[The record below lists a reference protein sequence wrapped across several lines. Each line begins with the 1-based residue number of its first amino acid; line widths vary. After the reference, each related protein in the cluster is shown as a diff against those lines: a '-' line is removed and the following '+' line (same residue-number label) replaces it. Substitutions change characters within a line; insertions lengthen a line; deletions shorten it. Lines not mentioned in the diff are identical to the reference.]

1 MPKMK
6 SNSAA
11 KKRFRV
17 NKNGVVKR
25 GCQYAGHK
33 MTNKTSKRKM
43 RLRQGETVSKADAPK
58 IKEALQGGSR

>member
-11 KKRFRV
+11 KKRFRM
-17 NKNGVVKR
+17 NKNGVIKR
-25 GCQYAGHK
+25 GCQNAGHK

-43 RLRQGETVSKADAPK
+43 RLRNGEKVSTADAPK
-58 IKEALQGGSR
+58 IKTAIQ

>member
-6 SNSAA
+6 SNSAV
-11 KKRFRV
+11 KKRFRM
-17 NKNGVVKR
+17 NKNGVIKR

-43 RLRQGETVSKADAPK
+43 RLRKGEKVSSADAPM
-58 IKEALQGGSR
+58 IKNAL

>member
-6 SNSAA
+6 TNSAA
-11 KKRFRV
+11 KKRFRK
-17 NKNGVVKR
+17 NKNGVIKR

-43 RLRQGETVSKADAPK
+43 RLRKGEKVSKADAPK
-58 IKEALQGGSR
+58 IKNAI